1 MHQHQLSGRLAY
13 TKGSLLDIHNTPT
26 QIEIPFPWVVS
37 LVVVEVFVVFV
48 LGFGEIEFDVAGADD
63 IQEDEASAPRG
74 Y

>member
-1 MHQHQLSGRLAY
+1 M
-13 TKGSLLDIHNTPT
+13 
-26 QIEIPFPWVVS
+26 PFPWVVS